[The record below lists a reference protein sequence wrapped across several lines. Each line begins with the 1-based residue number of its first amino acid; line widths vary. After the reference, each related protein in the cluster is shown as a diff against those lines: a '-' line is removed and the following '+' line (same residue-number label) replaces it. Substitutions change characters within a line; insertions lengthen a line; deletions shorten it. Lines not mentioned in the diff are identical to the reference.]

1 MADLHKTFIEFNDEI
16 KLSPAKKKELKKS
29 RDSIRSDI
37 RKYFKDNRDKHSVS
51 FKGQGSYL
59 MNTTILPL
67 SHEYDVDDGVYIFGK
82 KEDRPT
88 VQQAH
93 DWIYN
98 AVKDR
103 TNAGAVDKNT
113 CVRVVY
119 QKDYHVDLP
128 IYYKT
133 DKSDD
138 QFTLDDETPLLAHKT
153 KGWIESDPYAF
164 KKWFDEQAKDKP
176 QLKRIVRYL
185 KAWSDK
191 KQNDNSKLIFPSGM
205 IFTILAC
212 NHYYS
217 DNRDDKSLL
226 ETLKAIQKEIDDRKK
241 WFIDSYNCY
250 RPTIDKK
257 EDLLKKY
264 SAKTTKD
271 NFLDALDSFIKSGEQ
286 AIELE
291 SKKDACAKWQKHLG
305 DRFPCSNIKDENEKA
320 SAKSFSQPDKLN
332 FDNKSA

>member
-1 MADLHKTFIEFNDEI
+1 MANLNKTFIEFNDEI
-16 KLSPAKKKELKKS
+16 KLSPNKKKQLKGS
-29 RDSIRSDI
+29 RDSIRIDI

-67 SHEYDVDDGVYIFGK
+67 SNEYDVDDGIYIFGK
-82 KEDRPT
+82 KDDRPT

-93 DWIYN
+93 DWIFN

-103 TNAGAVDKNT
+103 TNAGATDKNT

-119 QKDYHVDLP
+119 KKDYHVDLP

-133 DKSDD
+133 DKSND

-153 KGWIESDPYAF
+153 KGWIPSDPYAF
-164 KKWFDEQAKDKP
+164 KKWFDDEAKEKP

-191 KQNDNSKLIFPSGM
+191 RQNDNNTLKFPSGM

-212 NHYYS
+212 NHYCP
-217 DNRDDKSLL
+217 DDRDDISLL
-226 ETLKAIQKEIDDRKK
+226 KTLKAVQKEIDDRNNIL
-241 WFIDSYNCY
+241 FNTYRCY
-250 RPTIDKK
+250 RPTVDTD

-271 NFLDALDSFIKSGEQ
+271 NFLNALDSFIKSGDQ
-286 AIELE
+286 AIELV

-305 DRFPCSNIKDENEKA
+305 DRFPCSNLKDDEEES
-320 SAKSFSQPDKLN
+320 SARSFSQPDKLN